1 MAQGCNKKIFTYLA
15 PVIFIFFSLDGFSQK
30 PDTLIT
36 KLDSLQKSTDT
47 TGKQIN
53 NTDPSAF
60 NENTVITLPAYFI
73 LLGSDMKQAFT
84 TPFHLQRK
92 DLGNIGKFVLAEVAL
107 SFADKPIQ
115 RNALDLRNNNKTVRG
130 ISNYVT
136 QFGGLYEV
144 YTLLALGSYGFIFK
158 SQKLKT
164 STLLATQSYL
174 TAGAVSMVFKKLSG
188 RQRPNFYD
196 GTGAGASGQFRGPFS
211 KLENA
216 AGYKTNSSFP
226 SGHTT
231 GAFAAATVFALEYK
245 KTPWI
250 PVLSYS
256 VATLIGLSRITENKH
271 WLTDIVA
278 GAALGFLTGQQVVNN
293 YHRYARI
300 RNGETNKLTKET
312 KKKNT
317 LSFNL
322 NYSSGQ
328 VIPGLIYQIN

>member
-1 MAQGCNKKIFTYLA
+1 MTHQLKNKMTKYLA
-15 PVIFIFFSLDGFSQK
+15 TTAFVFYSLSVFSQK
-30 PDTLIT
+30 PDTLIS
-36 KLDSLQKSTDT
+36 KLDSLQKATDT

-60 NENTVITLPAYFI
+60 NENTVITFPAYFI
-73 LLGSDMKQAFT
+73 LLGSDMKQAFL
-84 TPFHLQRK
+84 TPFRLQKK
-92 DLGNIGKFVLAEVAL
+92 DLGNVAKFALLEVAL
-107 SFADKPIQ
+107 SFADKPVQ
-115 RNALDLRNNNKTVRG
+115 RNALDLRNNNKTVRDV
-130 ISNYVT
+130 SNYVT

-144 YTLLALGSYGFIFK
+144 YTLLALGTYGFVFK

-174 TAGAVSMVFKKLSG
+174 TAGAVSTVLKYLSG

-196 GTGAGASGQFRGPFS
+196 GTGAGASPQFRGPFYN
-211 KLENA
+211 LENS
-216 AGYKTNSSFP
+216 AGFKTNSSFP

-328 VIPGLIYQIN
+328 VRPGLIYNIH

>member
-1 MAQGCNKKIFTYLA
+1 MEQGISIKAGRFSG
-15 PVIFIFFSLDGFSQK
+15 VIFCILFTFSGFSQQV
-30 PDTLIT
+30 DTLIN

-60 NENTVITLPAYFI
+60 NENTVITFPAYFI
-73 LLGSDMKQAFT
+73 LLGSDMKQAFM
-84 TPFHLQRK
+84 TPFHLQKR
-92 DLGNIGKFVLAEVAL
+92 DLGNIAKFALLSGAL

-115 RNALDLRNNNKTVRG
+115 RNALDLKNDNRTVRG
-130 ISNYVT
+130 ISDYVT
-136 QFGGLYEV
+136 RFGGIYEV

-164 STLLATQSYL
+164 TTLLASQAYL
-174 TAGAVSMVFKKLSG
+174 TGGAVETVAKFLSG

-196 GTGAGASGQFRGPFS
+196 GTGTAASARFHGPFH
-211 KLENA
+211 KLENS

-231 GAFAAATVFALEYK
+231 VAFAAATVFALEYK

-293 YHRYARI
+293 YHRYAKI
-300 RNGETNKLTKET
+300 RNGETNKLIKEG

-328 VIPGLIYQIN
+328 VMPGLIYKIN